1 MTNNSWER
9 GEGYYL
15 GENNMKVQE
24 QPIDLMSVPTEHGFC
39 TLGPTPKP
47 GVGVVVGR
55 FQVADLHEGHQA
67 VFRAADRHNKLLV
80 LVGVQPSQLVTPSD
94 PLDYPARERMIKEAY
109 PHATVLPLPNQPTD
123 VGWAKL
129 VDDQI
134 HALYPVDKATLYY
147 GRKSFVDHY
156 GGKHDM
162 AEVEEEHKIS
172 GTELRDIDG
181 STVINHPDWRR
192 GVIYASQNKYGSI
205 YPCVDIAV
213 LRAITTKQSEG
224 ILGSGLQ
231 ILLGSRHNE
240 GGKYRLPGGHV
251 NVSDDGADAAARRE
265 LNEETGLECGYL
277 NYVGN
282 YKVKSWRDTEKG
294 GVIFTTLF
302 VTPYTFGGAK
312 AGDDLD
318 GLGWVDLDKV
328 HEVLFADSHALLVSK
343 VVDYVENGN
352 YCG

>member
-1 MTNNSWER
+1 MDIP
-9 GEGYYL
+9 
-15 GENNMKVQE
+15 KAK
-24 QPIDLMSVPTEHGFC
+24 EHILPAHGLC
-39 TLGPTPKP
+39 TLGPITKP
-47 GVGVVVGR
+47 GVGVVIGR
-55 FQVADLHEGHQA
+55 FQVATLHEGHQA
-67 VFRAADRHNKLLV
+67 VFRAADRHSKLLV

-156 GGKHDM
+156 GGKHEM

-205 YPCVDIAV
+205 YPCVDIAILRLADPKRRELEMQV
-213 LRAITTKQSEG
+213 LVGKRD
-224 ILGSGLQ
+224 
-231 ILLGSRHNE
+231 NE
-240 GGKYRLPGGHV
+240 GGKYRFPGGHV
-251 NVSDDGADAAARRE
+251 NTSDDGAEAAARRE
-265 LNEETGLECGYL
+265 LLEETGLECGYL

-282 YKVKSWRDTEKG
+282 YKVKSWRDTERG

-302 VTPYTFGGAK
+302 IAPYMFGGAK

-318 GLGWVDLDKV
+318 KLEWVPITSLSGL
-328 HEVLFADSHALLVSK
+328 LFADSHKMLAEK
-343 VVDYVENGN
+343 VVQYVNDG
-352 YCG
+352 YYTG

>member
-1 MTNNSWER
+1 MRE
-9 GEGYYL
+9 
-15 GENNMKVQE
+15 K
-24 QPIDLMSVPTEHGFC
+24 IDLRETREPRVGWTTNE
-39 TLGPTPKP
+39 TLPALSKP
-47 GVGVVVGR
+47 GVGVVIGR
-55 FQVADLHEGHQA
+55 FQVATLHEGHQA
-67 VFRAADRHNKLLV
+67 VFKAADRHNKLLV
-80 LVGVQPSQLVTPSD
+80 LVGVRPSQLVTPSD

-147 GRKSFVDHY
+147 GRKSFKDHY
-156 GGKHDM
+156 GGKHEM

-181 STVINHPDWRR
+181 SIVVNHPDWRR

-213 LRAITTKQSEG
+213 LRPMSG
-224 ILGSGLQ
+224 NLGGPIKNNLQ
-231 ILLGSRHNE
+231 ILLGKRDNE
-240 GGKYRLPGGHV
+240 AGRWRLPGGHV
-251 NVSDDGADAAARRE
+251 SISDDGADAAARRE

-282 YKVKSWRDTEKG
+282 YKVKSWRDTERG

-302 VTPYTFGGAK
+302 VTAYTFGGAM
-312 AGDDLD
+312 ARDDLD
-318 GLGWVDLDKV
+318 GLEWIPLETVKQYS
-328 HEVLFADSHALLVSK
+328 FADSHKMLIEK
-343 VVDYVENGN
+343 VVQYVDDGK
-352 YCG
+352 YDAG